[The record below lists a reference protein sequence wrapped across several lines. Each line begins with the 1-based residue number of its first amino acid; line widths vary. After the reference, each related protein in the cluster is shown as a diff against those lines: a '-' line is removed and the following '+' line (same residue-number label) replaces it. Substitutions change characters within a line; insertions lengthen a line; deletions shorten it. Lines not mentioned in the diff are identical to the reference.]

1 MCMTRF
7 PTFLWLYRAAVKR
20 GQSPF
25 HRVHGTGH
33 RGWVHA
39 ARHHVDSLLN
49 LSAECDSV
57 RFMRRSKQTLRLP
70 RESLTQ
76 TLALIVLLVLGAIAL
91 AGPSGVLAWTEN
103 AHALEHNN
111 QEIARL
117 TAMRDRLHNR
127 VELLDP
133 RHADPDLVGEL
144 LRRDLNVAHPD
155 EVILPRK

>member
-1 MCMTRF
+1 
-7 PTFLWLYRAAVKR
+7 
-20 GQSPF
+20 
-25 HRVHGTGH
+25 
-33 RGWVHA
+33 
-39 ARHHVDSLLN
+39 
-49 LSAECDSV
+49 
-57 RFMRRSKQTLRLP
+57 MRKHQQNLRLP

-103 AHALEHNN
+103 AHALERN
-111 QEIARL
+111 QREIAQL
-117 TAMRDRLHNR
+117 TAQRDRLHNR

>member
-1 MCMTRF
+1 MNC
-7 PTFLWLYRAAVKR
+7 AHE
-20 GQSPF
+20 G
-25 HRVHGTGH
+25 
-33 RGWVHA
+33 
-39 ARHHVDSLLN
+39 VDSLLN
-49 LSAECDSV
+49 LYGRCDSV
-57 RFMRRSKQTLRLP
+57 YPVRRKQQSLRLP

-76 TLALIVLLVLGAIAL
+76 TLALFVLLVLGAMAL

-103 AHALEHNN
+103 ARALDHD
-111 QEIARL
+111 QREIARL
-117 TAMRDRLHNR
+117 SALRDRLQNR

>member
-1 MCMTRF
+1 VIRDQV
-7 PTFLWLYRAAVKR
+7 RKNQ
-20 GQSPF
+20 QS
-25 HRVHGTGH
+25 
-33 RGWVHA
+33 
-39 ARHHVDSLLN
+39 
-49 LSAECDSV
+49 
-57 RFMRRSKQTLRLP
+57 LRLP

-76 TLALIVLLVLGAIAL
+76 TLALIALLLLGAIGL

-103 AHALEHNN
+103 AHTLERN
-111 QEIARL
+111 QREIAQLSKLRE
-117 TAMRDRLHNR
+117 RLHNR